1 VDSRSQDASTQEKAG
16 SIPSLCFPCV
26 PRTDFSVGA
35 NLGTCAITGTAT
47 LDGETYHRINTLTSS
62 NFVHLHLI
70 GTMVLPPV
78 IGSSLGVRRAMKL
91 LSELPCASVG

>member
-1 VDSRSQDASTQEKAG
+1 VIADSAG
-16 SIPSLCFPCV
+16 DHTTAL
-26 PRTDFSVGA
+26 
-35 NLGTCAITGTAT
+35 NGTRIVV
-47 LDGETYHRINTLTSS
+47 RINTVASS
-62 NFVHLHLI
+62 NFAHLHLI

>member
-1 VDSRSQDASTQEKAG
+1 MDSRSQDASTQEKAG

-35 NLGTCAITGTAT
+35 NLGTFAITGTAT